1 MDAFSPI
8 VICETCDGY
17 HGIAA
22 TITRY
27 LSASAGSNPA
37 SLTRFRFDRA
47 GRPRKRDWFHQEIR
61 RMIALIAWN
70 ASMLV

>member
-8 VICETCDGY
+8 VIYETCDGY

-37 SLTRFRFDRA
+37 LLARFRLDRP
-47 GRPRKRDWFHQEIR
+47 GRPRKRDWFHQKIR
-61 RMIALIAWN
+61 RMIAMIPWN